1 MRYKMSKK
9 VNEIIISFQKK
20 LKMIKPFDSIIVF
33 ILIMG
38 HYGFGVSKALQLL
51 CTLFIRSIRIN
62 QILIIRWHSH
72 NERSIVF

>member
-9 VNEIIISFQKK
+9 VNEIIISFQKR

-38 HYGFGVSKALQLL
+38 HYDFGVFQSIAIIMYIVYKIYSNKSNFNNKVAL
-51 CTLFIRSIRIN
+51 S
-62 QILIIRWHSH
+62 
-72 NERSIVF
+72 

>member
-38 HYGFGVSKALQLL
+38 HYDFEVFQ
-51 CTLFIRSIRIN
+51 SIA
-62 QILIIRWHSH
+62 IIMY
-72 NERSIVF
+72 IVYKIYSNKSNFNNKVAFS

>member
-9 VNEIIISFQKK
+9 VNEIIISFQKR

-38 HYGFGVSKALQLL
+38 HYDFGVFPKYCNYYVHCL
-51 CTLFIRSIRIN
+51 
-62 QILIIRWHSH
+62 
-72 NERSIVF
+72 